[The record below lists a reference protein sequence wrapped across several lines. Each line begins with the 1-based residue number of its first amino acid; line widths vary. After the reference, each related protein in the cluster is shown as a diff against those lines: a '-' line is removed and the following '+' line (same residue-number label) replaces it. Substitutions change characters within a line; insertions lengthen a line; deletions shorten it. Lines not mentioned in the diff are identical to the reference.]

1 MKFICSKESILK
13 ILSIAES
20 IISTR
25 NSISILS
32 NVLLEAKNNLVKIT
46 ASETS
51 ITFVSEINAEILE
64 EGSVSV
70 YCNRLY
76 TLVRKLSGNE
86 IEIFSDEENVVTINP
101 KENKKIEYKLKGIDS
116 DKFPPVKITDDVK
129 YFSIKQEIF
138 TEMTKKTIFAI
149 SPSDNRKFINGVFF
163 EKTEESIKMVSTDGK
178 RLAFIK
184 KELSIREID
193 NGSVIIPPKIL
204 HETIKLCSNNGD
216 IQMGLTQK
224 NVFIKIDNFFFISNL
239 LDGNF
244 PPYQKVIP
252 TEFVGNF
259 KIDRKTFLESLDR
272 ISLMGDKDSNKVI
285 LSIFDNELK
294 IYTEN
299 ITFGSGKEILSV
311 DYIGNKFEIAL
322 NIMYLIDVLNV
333 LSEDDVLIYFKDSQ
347 STISVRQDKDNDY
360 IYIMMPMTI

>member
-1 MKFICSKESILK
+1 
-13 ILSIAES
+13 
-20 IISTR
+20 
-25 NSISILS
+25 
-32 NVLLEAKNNLVKIT
+32 
-46 ASETS
+46 
-51 ITFVSEINAEILE
+51 
-64 EGSVSV
+64 
-70 YCNRLY
+70 
-76 TLVRKLSGNE
+76 
-86 IEIFSDEENVVTINP
+86 
-101 KENKKIEYKLKGIDS
+101 
-116 DKFPPVKITDDVK
+116 
-129 YFSIKQEIF
+129 
-138 TEMTKKTIFAI
+138 
-149 SPSDNRKFINGVFF
+149 
-163 EKTEESIKMVSTDGK
+163 
-178 RLAFIK
+178 
-184 KELSIREID
+184 
-193 NGSVIIPPKIL
+193 
-204 HETIKLCSNNGD
+204 
-216 IQMGLTQK
+216 MGLTQK

>member
-101 KENKKIEYKLKGIDS
+101 KENKKIEYKLKGI
-116 DKFPPVKITDDVK
+116 
-129 YFSIKQEIF
+129 
-138 TEMTKKTIFAI
+138 
-149 SPSDNRKFINGVFF
+149 
-163 EKTEESIKMVSTDGK
+163 
-178 RLAFIK
+178 
-184 KELSIREID
+184 
-193 NGSVIIPPKIL
+193 
-204 HETIKLCSNNGD
+204 
-216 IQMGLTQK
+216 
-224 NVFIKIDNFFFISNL
+224 
-239 LDGNF
+239 
-244 PPYQKVIP
+244 
-252 TEFVGNF
+252 
-259 KIDRKTFLESLDR
+259 
-272 ISLMGDKDSNKVI
+272 
-285 LSIFDNELK
+285 
-294 IYTEN
+294 
-299 ITFGSGKEILSV
+299 
-311 DYIGNKFEIAL
+311 
-322 NIMYLIDVLNV
+322 
-333 LSEDDVLIYFKDSQ
+333 
-347 STISVRQDKDNDY
+347 
-360 IYIMMPMTI
+360 